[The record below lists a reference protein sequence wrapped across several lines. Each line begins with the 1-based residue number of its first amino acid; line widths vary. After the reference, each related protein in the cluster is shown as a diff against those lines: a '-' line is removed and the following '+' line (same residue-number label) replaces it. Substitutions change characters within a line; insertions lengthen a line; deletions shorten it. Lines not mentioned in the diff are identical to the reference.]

1 MLAARNGNKRV
12 VELLVAA
19 GADVEQLAATSN
31 IG

>member
-31 IG
+31 TG